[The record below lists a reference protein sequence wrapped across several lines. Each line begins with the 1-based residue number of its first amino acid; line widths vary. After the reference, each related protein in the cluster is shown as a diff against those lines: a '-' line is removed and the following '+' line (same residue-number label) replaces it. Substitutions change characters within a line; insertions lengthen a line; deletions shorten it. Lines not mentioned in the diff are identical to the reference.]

1 MPDSAKIFVFGEGP
15 TDKAVFEFL
24 KKAFFSQNEGLF
36 QPFVSVGGKGDFRK
50 KIQERVSP
58 DIGAKRSD
66 VFVVVFRDRDAGE
79 QVSSICSS
87 FETTVRNLL
96 SSWGAQPLKQTVW
109 QDVIYKWEGPPDNSS
124 HPKFRFV
131 LHVANNEQLPLPMSL
146 RNHTTDGYVL
156 ASGLVDPVLARFAQ
170 EVPLKPK
177 TEKSEEEEEESDS
190 KLAPTDLRPLILQ
203 EIPEVVEKRGIA
215 FDEDKDFLA
224 AYLAATRFW
233 VKKRTDEK
241 ARLVKI
247 ILERGK
253 KYAPEDI
260 ERVFASWIRAIEEV
274 IP

>member
-87 FETTVRNLL
+87 FEATVRNLL
-96 SSWGAQPLKQTVW
+96 SSWGAQPLKQEVLK
-109 QDVIYKWEGPPDNSS
+109 DVIYKWEISPNS

-131 LHVANNEQLPLPMSL
+131 LHVANNEQLQLPMDL

-156 ASGLVDPVLARFAQ
+156 ASGLVASVLARFAQ
-170 EVPLKPK
+170 EISLKSK
-177 TEKSEEEEEESDS
+177 EKKSKEEEESGS
-190 KLAPTDLRPLILQ
+190 KVAPTDPLRFLILQ
-203 EIPEVVEKRGIA
+203 EIPEVVKKHGIA